1 MAWNGLR
8 PSKEEAAV
16 TGQSASLLFELGGKL
31 HAFAAARVHGVIEPP
46 AVAACPFAPAAVEGL
61 VSLGGRIM
69 PLVDLEALLAGGT
82 ARPSESA
89 IGQVVELDSGV
100 GRLAVRVGRV
110 LALVPDE
117 ALGTSGTVAW
127 QGRAVTRL
135 AAEEIGLGTAA
146 TPESPPAEDGD
157 RDGGVIEEAPVSPAP
172 AIARGEAY
180 VVVAL
185 GAERYALPVS
195 AVQEIAPAGEIWP
208 MPEAPAAVAG
218 LAYLRGLPL
227 PVVSLAALCALPAT
241 RGGALLVLAHE
252 GGRLALL
259 VDAVIGVRR
268 LPARGEGEDGH
279 VDEDGMVVVGLDLG
293 RLLPPEILRRFRSWT
308 ASATVSAPLA
318 ETRPLVVFVAAGEIC
333 ALPLDEVDRAVEYR
347 APAGLPAN
355 SGRLTAAIEVG
366 GDVVPVI
373 DLRARLRPGFDAGP
387 PGACLAIRFGGHAYA
402 LAIDRLDRLAAV
414 PRADIETVAG
424 EDGPVV
430 GIGRLGGRPLWLLSA
445 RRLIEAAA

>member
-1 MAWNGLR
+1 M
-8 PSKEEAAV
+8 
-16 TGQSASLLFELGGKL
+16 TGQDASLLFELGGRL
-31 HAFAAARVHGVIEPP
+31 YAFAAPRVHGVVEPP
-46 AVAACPFAPAAVEGL
+46 GVTACPFAPAAVEGL

-69 PLVDLEALLAGGT
+69 PLVDLAALLAGGA

-89 IGQVVELDSGV
+89 IGQVVELESGA

-110 LALVPDE
+110 FALVPDE
-117 ALGTSGTVAW
+117 ALGAPGAATW
-127 QGRAVTRL
+127 QGRTVTRL
-135 AAEEIGLGTAA
+135 SAEEIGLGLAA
-146 TPESPPAEDGD
+146 TPGRQPEDD
-157 RDGGVIEEAPVSPAP
+157 WDGEAVGEAAAP
-172 AIARGEAY
+172 AAPAVARGEAF
-180 VVVAL
+180 VVAVV
-185 GAERYALPVS
+185 GAERYALPVG

-218 LAYLRGLPL
+218 LAYLRGMPL
-227 PVVSLAALCALPAT
+227 PVVSLAALLGCPAT

-259 VDAVIGVRR
+259 VDAVAGVRR
-268 LPARGEGEDGH
+268 LPEADEGEGGH
-279 VDEDGMVVVGLDLG
+279 VDEDGVVVTRLDPA
-293 RLLPPEILRRFRSWT
+293 RLLPPEITRRFRSWT
-308 ASATVSAPLA
+308 AAASFSAPRT
-318 ETRPLVVFVAAGEIC
+318 ETRPLVVFVAAGETC

-355 SGRLTAAIEVG
+355 SGRLMAAIEVG

-373 DLRARLRPGFDAGP
+373 DLRARLRPGLDAGP
-387 PGACLAIRFGGHAYA
+387 PGACLAIRSGGHAYA

-414 PRADIETVAG
+414 PLTDIETVAG

-430 GIGRLGGRPLWLLSA
+430 GIGRLGGQPLWLLSA